1 MKRRATGY
9 AVALLVI
16 FGACERR
23 VKPEIWHAADGHRWR
38 ALDVHRRGQPGFAL
52 LSPSTTGI
60 NFTNSVSDEK
70 ALENRHLVQGSGVA
84 LGDVDGDGR
93 TDIFFSHI
101 QGQNRLY
108 RNLGDWK
115 FEDITQSSG
124 VTTPGTHSTG
134 AVLADTDGDGDLDL
148 VVSAM
153 GGPNLLFVNDGG
165 GNFAL
170 RQPKANLGT
179 GRGSTTMALADVDG
193 DGDLDL
199 YIANYK
205 TRNVQDLF
213 SPQERA
219 FERVVRRVGD
229 SYEIAPGFRE
239 HYRAEVRS
247 DLGAVVRT
255 QRADPDWFYL
265 NDGAGNFSGV
275 SLTEGRFL
283 DEAGKPIAR
292 PAESFSLTARFFD
305 ANGDGAP
312 DLYVCNDFEDPDEFW
327 LNRGD
332 GNFQMAPALSLRS
345 SSNSSMAMDFS
356 DIDRDGDIDF
366 LVVDMLSRPGRRRK
380 TQSPT
385 HTPLP
390 NRPGEYA
397 NRPQMQRNTMFLN
410 RGNGTFAEV
419 AAFAR
424 VEASD
429 WSWSTVFMDADLDGY
444 EDILV
449 GTGHR
454 WDVMDSDT
462 WDRIKSRFPS
472 AQWNRELLLFPDLHL
487 KNVAF
492 RNNGDL
498 TFADVSTAWG
508 FTTEGITH
516 GMALGD
522 LDGDG
527 DLDLVTNRFGNAAGV
542 YRNEA
547 ASPRIAVRLIGQAP
561 NTQAVGARI
570 RVLGGPVAA
579 QEKEVTLG
587 GLYLSSSDPLYS
599 FAAVASDTLSVEV
612 RWRNG
617 AQTVVAGVLPN
628 RLYEIRQQPAAL
640 QPDTRPAPESALPI
654 FTDVSDQLR
663 HRHTETSF
671 DDFARQPLLPNRLSQ
686 LGPGVSWYDVDSDGD
701 EDLLVAS
708 GRGGALELRRNDASG
723 FTPVT
728 LGPTAEHDQ
737 TTVLALPG
745 GTGATTALL
754 VGQSSYETESPAQAL
769 AIPSVVQFQPS
780 KNSGRSS
787 FPSTA
792 VAGDT
797 SSVGS
802 LALSDIDTDGDLDLF
817 VAGRTIPGAYPLAAS
832 SRLLR
837 NEGGRFI
844 PDTANQEVFSA
855 LGLVSAAVFS
865 DIDSDGDPDLIVAA
879 EWGPLTIFKNTG
891 GRFSRDHRSANL
903 ATYQNRWNGVTTGD
917 LDGDGRPDI
926 IATGWGRNTLLRAS
940 RKLPLFLYYGNFDDN
955 GSLDLVRAQRDEHVK
970 DIAPVETFS
979 RLTLAIPQI
988 RRRTPTFGAYADA
1001 SLSDVLGSS
1010 FARAG
1015 RLEVV
1020 THDHMSFL
1028 NRGDSFLPA
1037 ALPAAAQLA
1046 PAFYAGIADFDG
1058 DGREDIFLSQ
1068 NFFPMEIAT
1077 PRHDAGLGIWL
1088 RGDGAGKLA
1097 PVSAAESGISVFG
1110 DQRGA
1115 ALADYNRDGRVDLV
1129 VTQNGAETKLYR
1141 NDRGM
1146 PGIRVRLLGPPGNPH
1161 GVGAVVRLRY
1171 AEGLGPAREIH
1182 AGSGYWSQDGAVQV
1196 MGLREPPA
1204 GVWVRW
1210 PGGKVSETTVI
1221 AGAREVTIR
1230 AHQ

>member
-1 MKRRATGY
+1 MQRLAVGY
-9 AVALLVI
+9 AAAFLVI
-16 FGACERR
+16 GSACDERE
-23 VKPEIWHAADGHRWR
+23 KPHTWHAGDGHRWR
-38 ALDVHRRGQPGFAL
+38 ALAVPSRGQAGFAL
-52 LSPSTTGI
+52 LSPSATGI
-60 NFTNSVSDEK
+60 TFANSISDAK
-70 ALENRHLVQGSGVA
+70 ALENRHLAQGSGVA

-101 QGQNRLY
+101 EGQNRLY
-108 RNLGDWK
+108 RNLGDWR

-124 VTTPGTHSTG
+124 VTTPGRHSTG

-148 VVSAM
+148 LMSAM
-153 GGPNLLFVNDGG
+153 GGPNLLLVNDGHG
-165 GNFAL
+165 SFAP
-170 RQPKANLGT
+170 RHPEVTLGT
-179 GRGSTTMALADVDG
+179 ARGSTTMALADVEG

-213 SPQERA
+213 NPWERA

-229 SYEIAPGFRE
+229 NYEIAPRFHE
-239 HYRAEVRS
+239 HYRVEVRS

-255 QRADPDWFYL
+255 QRADRDWFYL
-265 NDGAGNFSGV
+265 NDGAGNFSEV
-275 SLTEGRFL
+275 SLTGGRFL
-283 DEAGKPIAR
+283 DEAGKPVTS
-292 PAESFSLTARFFD
+292 PSELFSLTARFFD

-312 DLYVCNDFEDPDEFW
+312 DLYVCNDFQDPDEFW

-356 DIDRDGDIDF
+356 DVDRDGDVDF

-380 TQSPT
+380 TQNPT

-419 AAFAR
+419 AAFAG
-424 VEASD
+424 VDASD
-429 WSWSTVFMDADLDGY
+429 WSWSTIFMDADLDGY

-454 WDVMDSDT
+454 WDVMDSDAWELIRST
-462 WDRIKSRFPS
+462 FPNPE
-472 AQWNRELLLFPDLHL
+472 WKRELMLFPKLTQT
-487 KNVAF
+487 NVAF

-498 TFADVSTAWG
+498 TFADVTTAWG
-508 FTTEGITH
+508 FTQEHITH

-527 DLDLVTNRFGNAAGV
+527 DLDIVANRFGFPAGI
-542 YRNEA
+542 YRNESS
-547 ASPRIAVRLIGQAP
+547 SPRIAVRVTGAAP

-570 RVLGGPVAA
+570 RVLGGPVAT

-599 FAAVASDTLSVEV
+599 FAAGTRDTLSIEV

-617 AQTVVAGVLPN
+617 AQTVITGVLPN
-628 RLYEIRQQPAAL
+628 RLYEIRQQSAAL
-640 QPDTRPAPESALPI
+640 QAAPRPAPVSASPI

-663 HRHTETSF
+663 HQHTETPF
-671 DDFARQPLLPNRLSQ
+671 DDFVRQPLLPNRLSQ

-708 GRGGALELRRNDASG
+708 GRGGVLELRRNDAHG
-723 FTPVT
+723 FTPIK
-728 LGPTAEHDQ
+728 LGPPSEHDQ
-737 TTVLALPG
+737 TTILAVPG
-745 GTGATTALL
+745 ETGATTALL
-754 VGQSSYETESPAQAL
+754 VGQSSYETESPSQAL
-769 AIPSVVQFQPS
+769 AIPSVVQLHLNG
-780 KNSGRSS
+780 KASGSS
-787 FPSTA
+787 LPSTA
-792 VAGDT
+792 LAGDT

-802 LALSDIDTDGDLDLF
+802 MALSDIDADGDLDLF
-817 VAGRTIPGAYPLAAS
+817 VAGRTIPGAYPLSAS

-837 NEGGRFI
+837 NDRGRFVL
-844 PDTANQEVFSA
+844 DSANNQVFSG
-855 LGLVSAAVFS
+855 LGLISAIVFS
-865 DIDSDGDPDLIVAA
+865 DIDSDGDPDLIVAP
-879 EWGPLTIFKNTG
+879 EWGPLAIFTNNRGT
-891 GRFSRDHRSANL
+891 FSRNRRYASL
-903 ATYQNRWNGVTTGD
+903 ASYQNRWNGVTTGD
-917 LDGDGRPDI
+917 LDGDGRLDI
-926 IATGWGRNTLLRAS
+926 IATGWGRNTPLRAS
-940 RKLPLFLYYGNFDDN
+940 RDRPLFLYYGNFDNN
-955 GSLDLVRAQRDEHVK
+955 GSLDLMRAQHDERVG
-970 DIAPVETFS
+970 DIASIESLS
-979 RLTLAIPQI
+979 RLALAMPQL
-988 RRRTPTFGAYADA
+988 RRRIRTFGEYADA
-1001 SLSDVLGSS
+1001 SLRSVLGPSLAGA
-1010 FARAG
+1010 AR
-1015 RLEVV
+1015 LQV
-1020 THDHMSFL
+1020 TTLDHVLFL
-1028 NRGDSFLPA
+1028 NRVDSFLPVP
-1037 ALPAAAQLA
+1037 LPTAAQLA
-1046 PAFYAGIADFDG
+1046 PAFYAGVADFDG
-1058 DGREDIFLSQ
+1058 DGLEDVFLSQ
-1068 NFFPMEIAT
+1068 NFFPTEIET

-1097 PVSAAESGISVFG
+1097 AVSAQESGISVFG

-1115 ALADYNRDGRVDLV
+1115 ALADYNRDGRVDLAV
-1129 VTQNGAETKLYR
+1129 SQNGGETKLYR
-1141 NDRGM
+1141 NDRGI

-1171 AEGLGPAREIH
+1171 ADGLGPAREIH

-1196 MGLREPPA
+1196 MGRGRSPT

-1210 PGGKVSETTVI
+1210 PGGNVTETPVV
-1221 AGAREVTIR
+1221 AGTREITIR
-1230 AHQ
+1230 AH